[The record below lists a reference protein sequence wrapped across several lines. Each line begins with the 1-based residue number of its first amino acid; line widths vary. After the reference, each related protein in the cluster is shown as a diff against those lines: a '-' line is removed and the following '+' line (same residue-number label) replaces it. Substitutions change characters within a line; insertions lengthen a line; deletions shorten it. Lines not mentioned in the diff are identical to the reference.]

1 MQLNRV
7 RALAS
12 LVLCLFCSAVLDAAT
27 VPVDVDFAIDV
38 AGMRNAWTPAEQQQI
53 VSEVR
58 KSLVEYL
65 HTTYRY
71 WAFQEKTGQAPV
83 VLSFKVVET
92 IPNQISLRLEF
103 LLGGVRSGSAEVPD
117 KVWLKPAD
125 VALRGYPASTKAAKE
140 IFTAFK
146 SGLLEASASQIDAW
160 LKKEVPIASGG
171 QWLENRPEPRIV
183 IPLSW
188 EEFKMFSLSVFRLAC
203 LSPQQL
209 EAEL

>member
-53 VSEVR
+53 VSDVR
-58 KSLVEYL
+58 KSLVDYL

-71 WAFQEKTGQAPV
+71 WAFQEKTGQASV

-103 LLGGVRSGSAEVPD
+103 LLGGVKVYETPMVEANAINIPERDAVGFQFDVPLAG
-117 KVWLKPAD
+117 LKPGTYVCQVNVIDDAGANFSFPRM
-125 VALRGYPASTKAAKE
+125 ALR
-140 IFTAFK
+140 
-146 SGLLEASASQIDAW
+146 
-160 LKKEVPIASGG
+160 
-171 QWLENRPEPRIV
+171 V
-183 IPLSW
+183 IPPAAAAPVTATG
-188 EEFKMFSLSVFRLAC
+188 EQAPAPKP
-203 LSPQQL
+203 SPTL
-209 EAEL
+209 